1 MINNVLHIRI
11 ICCFAILFF
20 LQCRPSG
27 TVKGA
32 VVSARIEASKIG
44 IDIMESGGNAFD
56 AAVAVGFALSVCYP
70 FAGNLAGG
78 GFMVYRNN
86 NGKVGTLDFREKAPW
101 KAHRTMYLDSLGE
114 VIPNLSTKGGLA
126 VGVPGTVAGL
136 EEIHKKFGLLEWE
149 QVIQPA
155 IELAKS
161 GFKLTKKQTKTLK
174 HYQDQI
180 IETNGA
186 TTFYGQKLKPG
197 KKIRNQQL
205 AQTLERIKKNGKDG
219 FYKGS
224 TAEALLARIKETGG
238 IINQLD
244 LDLYRAVWRSPITF
258 NYDDL
263 TIYSMG
269 PPSSGG
275 ICLGQIMKM
284 IEPYPIDQYGH
295 NTLKTMQIMIEA
307 ERRSFA
313 DRSHFLG
320 DSDYVE
326 VPIDSLLNEDYLT
339 DRMKDMS
346 FEQAT
351 QSEKIRPGILNAYES
366 LETTHYSI
374 LDPEGNAVS
383 ITTTLNGAYGS
394 KVYVEELGIFLNNEM
409 DDFSSRPGS
418 PNMFGLIG
426 GEANAIEPQ
435 KRMLSAMTPTIVE
448 RKGNLFLI
456 VGTPGGPTIITSVL
470 QTILNVHKHGMSIQK
485 AVDAPR
491 FHHQWLPDIV
501 VLEPELFDPKI
512 RDSLTNRGYNVSEEY
527 TRIMGRVDAIHVD
540 AQGNISTGADTRGDD
555 KATLL
560 RIKQ

>member
-1 MINNVLHIRI
+1 MINNTLHFRI
-11 ICCFAILFF
+11 ICCFTILLFSHC
-20 LQCRPSG
+20 QPKAP
-27 TVKGA
+27 VKGA
-32 VVSARIEASKIG
+32 VVSARIESSNIG
-44 IDIMESGGNAFD
+44 IEIMEIGGNAFD
-56 AAVAVGFALSVCYP
+56 VAVAVGFALSVCYP

-78 GFMVYRNN
+78 GFMVYRTEK
-86 NGKVGTLDFREKAPW
+86 GKVGTLDFREKAPW
-101 KAHRTMYLDSLGE
+101 KAHRDMYLDSLGE
-114 VIPNLSTKGGLA
+114 VIPDLSAKGGLA

-136 EEIHKKFGLLEWE
+136 EEIHKKFGLLKWE

-155 IELAKS
+155 IDLANN
-161 GFKLTKKQTKTLK
+161 GFKITKKQFKTLQHHQK
-174 HYQDQI
+174 QI
-180 IETNGA
+180 IEINGD

-197 KKIRNQQL
+197 KKIRNRPL
-205 AQTLERIKKNGKDG
+205 AKTLEKIKENGKDG

-224 TAEALLARIKETGG
+224 TAETMLHRIKETGG

-295 NTLKTMQIMIEA
+295 NTLRTMQVMIEA

-326 VPIDSLLNEDYLT
+326 VPIDSLLDQDYLT
-339 DRMKDMS
+339 YRMEDLS

-351 QSEKIRPGILNAYES
+351 KSEKIRPGILNAYES

-374 LDPEGNAVS
+374 LDPHGNAVS

-409 DDFSSRPGS
+409 DDFSSKPGS

-448 RKGNLFLI
+448 QKGNLFLI

-470 QTILNVHKHGMSIQK
+470 QTILNVYEHGMPIQK

-501 VLEPELFDPKI
+501 ILEPESFDPKL
-512 RDSLTNRGYNVSEEY
+512 RDSLATKGYNVSEEY
-527 TRIMGRVDAIHVD
+527 TRIMGRVDAILVD
-540 AQGNISTGADTRGDD
+540 AQGNISVGADVRGDD
-555 KATLL
+555 KAALI
-560 RIKQ
+560 RIKP